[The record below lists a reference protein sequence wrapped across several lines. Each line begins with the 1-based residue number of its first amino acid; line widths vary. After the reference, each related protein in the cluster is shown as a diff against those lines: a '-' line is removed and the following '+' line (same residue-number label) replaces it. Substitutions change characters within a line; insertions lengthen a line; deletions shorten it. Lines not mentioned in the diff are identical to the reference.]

1 MSPRIRLLC
10 LLSIVIGVGSTL
22 FHTLATEWARWLD
35 FVPILLFQV
44 AFFFSYVGKSRGIVL
59 SVTVIASITAIDWQF
74 PGALGGSAVYT
85 PALLALVALGLLHFA
100 TGRPEPFLLLIVAG
114 VFSLSLFLRTI
125 DLEMCR
131 SMPVGTHFLWH
142 LLNSLLLYLL
152 MRSVIIMHRSMPDR
166 R

>member
-10 LLSIVIGVGSTL
+10 LLSIIIGTGSTL

-44 AFFFSYVGKSRGIVL
+44 AFFFFYASKSKGGAL
-59 SVTVIASITAIDWQF
+59 SVTVIASITAIDQHF
-74 PGALGGSAVYT
+74 PGALSGSAVYA
-85 PALLALVALGLLHFA
+85 PALIALIALGLLHFA
-100 TGRPEPFLLLIVAG
+100 TAQPESFLLLIAAS
-114 VFSLSLFLRTI
+114 VFALSLVLRTI

-131 SMPVGTHFLWH
+131 FIPVGTHFLWH

-152 MRSVIIMHRSMPDR
+152 MRSLIVMHRSMPDR